1 MSTSLTR
8 TQSLSLVFI
17 MASFASAIVL
27 VVNALKRAGFI
38 ALTPATQLAAPLAQL
53 LAIGLVVGIFAATPA
68 IRGRLGSIGAVLY
81 SASLVLLVGVE
92 FVINLV
98 FPYVT
103 PEVIGD
109 LRAGPLGIAFTVA
122 SVSFL
127 LGTLVFFTRLLAG
140 RRVSEVR
147 HRTERCQLSA
157 DRSPNRFPRGGA
169 PDRPRRP
176 GRRSD
181 GAGLLADPV
190 APGSA
195 CIPPRAR
202 AGAPVGEQTRRFS
215 SDQQGMRPD
224 TTTVARSAVEQVPG
238 ADPVVLGRVRGRT
251 EVNQTHRRVRPDD
264 VQGVGTER

>member
-127 LGTLVFFTRLLAG
+127 LGTLVFFTAFWLIQS
-140 RRVSEVR
+140 RRAQHASLR
-147 HRTERCQLSA
+147 
-157 DRSPNRFPRGGA
+157 A
-169 PDRPRRP
+169 PEPALP
-176 GRRSD
+176 
-181 GAGLLADPV
+181 
-190 APGSA
+190 
-195 CIPPRAR
+195 
-202 AGAPVGEQTRRFS
+202 
-215 SDQQGMRPD
+215 
-224 TTTVARSAVEQVPG
+224 
-238 ADPVVLGRVRGRT
+238 
-251 EVNQTHRRVRPDD
+251 
-264 VQGVGTER
+264 

>member
-109 LRAGPLGIAFTVA
+109 LRAGPLRIAFTVA

-127 LGTLVFFTRLLAG
+127 LGTLVFFTAFWLIQS
-140 RRVSEVR
+140 RRAQPASL
-147 HRTERCQLSA
+147 H
-157 DRSPNRFPRGGA
+157 A
-169 PDRPRRP
+169 PEP
-176 GRRSD
+176 
-181 GAGLLADPV
+181 AVLV
-190 APGSA
+190 GSA
-195 CIPPRAR
+195 RDAPRHAHS
-202 AGAPVGEQTRRFS
+202 GAQ
-215 SDQQGMRPD
+215 
-224 TTTVARSAVEQVPG
+224 
-238 ADPVVLGRVRGRT
+238 RGRT
-251 EVNQTHRRVRPDD
+251 SPRC
-264 VQGVGTER
+264 